1 VEYARNMAGLEGS
14 HSTECVPE
22 APHPVIDLLPEQKAV
37 SEMGGTMRLGANEV
51 EVESGSLAEKLYGSN
66 KISERHRHRW
76 EVNSEYFERLEK
88 AGARFTAVSKEKR
101 LKEILELPDK
111 YFFMGTQFHPEFK
124 SRPWEPSPPYYGFVK
139 AAYDKK
145 MGKLKPEF

>member
-1 VEYARNMAGLEGS
+1 M
-14 HSTECVPE
+14 
-22 APHPVIDLLPEQKAV
+22 
-37 SEMGGTMRLGANEV
+37 
-51 EVESGSLAEKLYGSN
+51 AEKLYGSN

-88 AGARFTAVSKEKR
+88 AGARFTAVSKEKK

-139 AAYDKK
+139 AAYEKK
-145 MGKLKPEF
+145 IGNPKPEF